1 MEYAEEILK
10 RADFSAETD
19 FKERLREM
27 MGLERPAY
35 VRDITLE
42 ELAEKNGVEL
52 NPVHKSR
59 RGEVPQK
66 ASELKREAGKT
77 DPEADAEPPVLYIP
91 EVIEKQKDARVLK
104 APGGK
109 TM

>member
-59 RGEVPQK
+59 RKEVPQK
-66 ASELKREAGKT
+66 AAELKLAAGKT

-91 EVIEKQKDARVLK
+91 EVMERKNPRVLK

-109 TM
+109 SM

>member
-27 MGLERPAY
+27 MGLDKPAY

-59 RGEVPQK
+59 RRK
-66 ASELKREAGKT
+66 APAKAAEAFISSGKEG
-77 DPEADAEPPVLYIP
+77 PEADAEPPVLYIP
-91 EVIEKQKDARVLK
+91 EVMEKKSPRVLK

-109 TM
+109 SM